1 MKITKSKLKEL
12 ISKEI
17 SQIAEANPN
26 PKTNI
31 GAVGPKHPWGDEEL
45 DNIVPGTPLEEPR
58 AKTTPGPGQN
68 MRDKNPLGAEEGEI
82 IMPDKADQSGAQKKP
97 AGKEEKVYPDVQKAL
112 KQIEDKVMGFLKRV
126 DMRMEKQQ
134 FVKLFLDYLNM
145 IPADLIRI
153 AKGDIE
159 QSKTRGKKTPIGTSQ
174 PTLAT
179 ESKNIRVK
187 YRKK

>member
-1 MKITKSKLKEL
+1 MRITKSKLKKIIAE
-12 ISKEI
+12 EI
-17 SQIAEANPN
+17 SQIAEGPAPVKPILD
-26 PKTNI
+26 PKD
-31 GAVGPKHPWGDEEL
+31 GG
-45 DNIVPGTPLEEPR
+45 
-58 AKTTPGPGQN
+58 
-68 MRDKNPLGAEEGEI
+68 GEI
-82 IMPDKADQSGAQKKP
+82 IMPDKPDKAGQSGAEKKP
-97 AGKEEKVYPDVQKAL
+97 AGKEEKVYPDVQRAL

-159 QSKTRGKKTPIGTSQ
+159 KSKTRDTPIGTSR

>member
-1 MKITKSKLKEL
+1 MKIKKSKLKEL
-12 ISKEI
+12 ISKEL
-17 SQIAEANPN
+17 SRVAE
-26 PKTNI
+26 
-31 GAVGPKHPWGDEEL
+31 GPREPETILDPRGRGEILMGDEAEQ
-45 DNIVPGTPLEEPR
+45 G
-58 AKTTPGPGQN
+58 A
-68 MRDKNPLGAEEGEI
+68 AEE
-82 IMPDKADQSGAQKKP
+82 KP
-97 AGKEEKVYPDVQKAL
+97 AGKEQKIYPDVQRAL

-159 QSKTRGKKTPIGTSQ
+159 KSKTRGKETPIGTSQ
-174 PTLAT
+174 RALVATALAT

>member
-17 SQIAEANPN
+17 SQIAEA
-26 PKTNI
+26 KTNY
-31 GAVGPKHPWGDEEL
+31 GSVGPKHPWGDEEL

-82 IMPDKADQSGAQKKP
+82 IMGDEAGQSGAEKKP
-97 AGKEEKVYPDVQKAL
+97 AGKEEKVYPDVQRAL

>member
-1 MKITKSKLKEL
+1 MKITKSKLKKIIAE
-12 ISKEI
+12 EI
-17 SQIAEANPN
+17 SQIAE
-26 PKTNI
+26 
-31 GAVGPKHPWGDEEL
+31 GPAPVKPIL
-45 DNIVPGTPLEEPR
+45 DPR
-58 AKTTPGPGQN
+58 GRGE
-68 MRDKNPLGAEEGEI
+68 PLGWLDAQEDAQDGGGEI
-82 IMPDKADQSGAQKKP
+82 IMPDKAGQSGAEKKP
-97 AGKEEKVYPDVQKAL
+97 AGKEEKVYPDVQRAL

-159 QSKTRGKKTPIGTSQ
+159 KSKTRGQETPIGTSRT
-174 PTLAT
+174 TLAT